1 MEKIKINSRESYQ
14 VAKKLLIDNGYK
26 SLLANFQRMN
36 NGRNQHPD
44 GVLCEYETV
53 IDLAAQIEEWAKKN
67 PKPRK
72 SSTTGT
78 KKKPGRKKSKKSEIV
93 KLPTDLADKNGW
105 LAICEG
111 VRLSGIDH
119 QIFMAKVMQMFA
131 DEMHSAEYS
140 EMHGAE
146 IEQVKKMQN
155 EVNELTAKIQPTL
168 IKIDQL
174 KNEIRNIQKQWDKR
188 TKFQSQVA
196 EYTYILHNNS
206 VDNAESD
213 SEKGSH
219 V

>member
-1 MEKIKINSRESYQ
+1 MEKIIINSRES
-14 VAKKLLIDNGYK
+14 VRAAKKLLSDNGFATEAAK
-26 SLLANFQRMN
+26 LDRWSRGRANKP
-36 NGRNQHPD
+36 G
-44 GVLCEYETV
+44 GVLCEYV
-53 IDLAAQIEEWAKKN
+53 DLNDLLAQVRQWVKDN

-72 SSTTGT
+72 SAGT
-78 KKKPGRKKSKKSEIV
+78 KKKSKKSKKTN
-93 KLPTDLADKNGW
+93 KLPKDLADKNGW

-131 DEMHSAEYS
+131 DEMHSAEYD
-140 EMHGAE
+140 EKEKAE
-146 IEQVKKMQN
+146 LAR
-155 EVNELTAKIQPTL
+155 VNELQSKVNSLTAKIQP
-168 IKIDQL
+168 IKEEIAQL
-174 KNEIRNIQKQWDKR
+174 NKEIEDIQKQWKARDY
-188 TKFQSQVA
+188 FHSQLG

>member
-1 MEKIKINSRESYQ
+1 MEKIIINSRES
-14 VAKKLLIDNGYK
+14 VRTAKNLLSDNGFATEAAELDRW
-26 SLLANFQRMN
+26 SR
-36 NGRNQHPD
+36 GRRGD
-44 GVLCEYETV
+44 DVLCEYETV
-53 IDLAAQIEEWAKKN
+53 SDLVALVRQWAKDN

-72 SSTTGT
+72 TGT
-78 KKKPGRKKSKKSEIV
+78 KKKSKKTKKSKKSEIV
-93 KLPTDLADKNGW
+93 KLPTELADRNGW
-105 LAICEG
+105 LAISEG
-111 VRLSGIDH
+111 VNLTGIDK

-131 DEMHSAEYS
+131 EEMQSSEYS

-206 VDNAESD
+206 DSD

>member
-44 GVLCEYETV
+44 GVLCAYETV

-72 SSTTGT
+72 STTGT

-131 DEMHSAEYS
+131 DEMHSAEYD
-140 EMHGAE
+140 EKEKAE
-146 IEQVKKMQN
+146 LAR
-155 EVNELTAKIQPTL
+155 VNELQSKVNSLTAKIQP
-168 IKIDQL
+168 IKEEIAQL
-174 KNEIRNIQKQWDKR
+174 NKEIEDIQKQWKARDY
-188 TKFQSQVA
+188 FHSQLG

-213 SEKGSH
+213 SEKGSQF
-219 V
+219 